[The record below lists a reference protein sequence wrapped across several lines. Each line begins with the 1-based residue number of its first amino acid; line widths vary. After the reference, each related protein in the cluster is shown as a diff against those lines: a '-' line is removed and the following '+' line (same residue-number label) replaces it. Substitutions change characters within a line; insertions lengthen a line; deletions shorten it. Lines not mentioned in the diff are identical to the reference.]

1 MTIRLL
7 ECRWLLPDTACTVLF
22 AGAADEIVPAFSVHA
37 ASAHGQILDE
47 DLAGRL
53 ASDAWLSPQSARV
66 MLAALGGPAAPPP
79 EVSPCPAAGAP
90 G

>member
-22 AGAADEIVPAFSVHA
+22 AGAADEVVPAFSVHA

-47 DLAGRL
+47 ELAARLAGD
-53 ASDAWLSPQSARV
+53 SWLTPLGGQALRAA
-66 MLAALGGPAAPPP
+66 LAALNGQRAAPGP
-79 EVSPCPAAGAP
+79 GADTHP
-90 G
+90 L

>member
-22 AGAADEIVPAFSVHA
+22 AGAADEVVPAFSVHA

-47 DLAGRL
+47 ELAARLAGDR
-53 ASDAWLSPQSARV
+53 WLTPRAGQALRAA
-66 MLAALGGPAAPPP
+66 LAALGH
-79 EVSPCPAAGAP
+79 P
-90 G
+90 GERTAI